1 MKRPSFQF
9 YPSDWLRDTALR
21 SCSTGARGL
30 WMDMICFMHEGNPYG
45 YLKVGD
51 KVIHA
56 ANLARMVGEPLEVVE
71 GWLDELRV
79 AAVFDVDDG
88 VICSRRMIRDEELR
102 QKRSEG
108 GKLGGNPLLKV
119 KHKDNHQVIQNPTP
133 SSSSSSSSTTKK
145 TKTQAVRP
153 DDVSELV
160 WNDFLVL
167 REKQK
172 KPFTETA
179 LKIMQREAAKAGYT
193 VQQAMETCCARGW
206 QGFEA
211 KWVIEKQTAVQE
223 RRSQMAEL
231 TRGMS
236 VPKPKPFWSKTET
249 TEVIPNVEPKRLL

>member
-30 WMDMICFMHEGNPYG
+30 WIDMICFMHEGNPYG

-56 ANLARMVGEPLEVVE
+56 ANLARMVGESIEVVQ
-71 GWLDELRV
+71 GWLEELKV
-79 AAVFDVDDG
+79 AAVFDVDNG

-108 GKLGGNPLLKV
+108 GKLGGNPSLKV
-119 KHKDNHQVIQNPTP
+119 KVKDNLKDNQNTTP
-133 SSSSSSSSTTKK
+133 SSSSSSSSLTKK
-145 TKTQAVRP
+145 TKTQAMRP
-153 DDVSELV
+153 VDVSESV
-160 WNDFLVL
+160 WNDFLIL
-167 REKQK
+167 RAKQK

-179 LKIMQREAAKAGYT
+179 LKIMQREAAKASYSI
-193 VQQAMETCCARGW
+193 QQAMEICCARGW

-211 KWVIEKQTAVQE
+211 KWVAEKPTAISE
-223 RRSQMAEL
+223 RRNQMAEL
-231 TRGMS
+231 TRGLS
-236 VPKPKPFWSKTET
+236 VPKPKPFWSKPESE
-249 TEVIPNVEPKRLL
+249 EVPNVESKRLL